1 MMFSKLFKLVS
12 AAESAVSENPGS
24 VQTAKILIRL
34 IVDVGKQGHE
44 LRTAI
49 HSLNGEVDRVRSA
62 IAAGGKLPIRC
73 GDGGGWGRN
82 RERQERA
89 KPQETYRE
97 PLATIQPEHLRILA
111 SLQKQSGELHSFQI
125 LFKQLVDS
133 LVTIRENWIRQI
145 SKRHMDKA
153 GTPLVHRA
161 KSAYHADLISM
172 ILASQPDRMWGERL
186 ADKHHFDAIHGHVL
200 HYITQSEFRI
210 PREPRNVRHSVRGTS
225 ENCRISETRG
235 RECWE
240 SRYLRVSPDRIESD
254 VRARLKTSQ
263 TRGNSR
269 LYGFWER
276 MTEKS
281 GDYRVF
287 PQVVNVTCILNAL
300 RYCKENGIEP
310 DSLPSLKRLRNST
323 FASGEPGFREY
334 VLTRPEIV
342 ATNASLEWTTSENES
357 VQAWHSVRYSIARVW
372 VSPENGE
379 PCWEYGFA
387 RNPDLPEDMRNIL
400 RRVQPVHVSEAGLQ
414 ARGESGFTMILG
426 ELRNRLR
433 LAINPPYAAGRV
445 FSNGPGSG
453 SGSPEY
459 KRELR
464 KTVAAYCRKLL
475 RIPVLTIQDSL
486 ATGNCAPGTAQFC
499 RELGIE
505 SSTISGRDMV
515 KAWRRG
521 NYPLNSLFLR
531 VVDSV
536 LCKVE
541 SVVTA

>member
-1 MMFSKLFKLVS
+1 MFQKLFSLVS
-12 AAESAVSENPGS
+12 AAESAVQQNPGS
-24 VQTAKILIRL
+24 LHTAKILVRL
-34 IVDVGKQGHE
+34 IVDVGKQGAE
-44 LRTAI
+44 LRAAV
-49 HSLNGEVDRVRSA
+49 HSLNGDVDRVRSA
-62 IAAGGKLPIRC
+62 IAAGKKLPERC
-73 GDGGGWGRN
+73 SSGGGSFRN

-97 PLATIQPEHLRILA
+97 PIATIEPQHLRALA
-111 SLQKQSGELHSFQI
+111 SLQRRSEELRELQTLFRQI
-125 LFKQLVDS
+125 VDS
-133 LVTIRENWIRQI
+133 LDKVRSNWIRRI
-145 SKRHMDKA
+145 SERRMDKA
-153 GTPLVHRA
+153 GTPFVHRA

-172 ILASQPDRMWGERL
+172 ILASQPEKKWGERL
-186 ADKHHFDAIHGHVL
+186 ADKHHFDGIHGHVL
-200 HYITQSEFRI
+200 HYVTQSEFRI
-210 PREPRNVRHSVRGTS
+210 PREPRNSRHSLRGTN
-225 ENCRISETRG
+225 ENCRISDVRG
-235 RECWE
+235 RACWE
-240 SRYLRVSPDRIESD
+240 SSRLRVSPDRGELTLL
-254 VRARLKTSQ
+254 AKLKTSQ

-269 LYGFWER
+269 LYGFWEK
-276 MTEKS
+276 MSEKS
-281 GDYRVF
+281 GDFRVF
-287 PQVVNVTCILNAL
+287 PTFSNVTCILNSL
-300 RYCKENGIEP
+300 RYCKESGIEP

-323 FASGEPGFREY
+323 FASSEPGFREY

-372 VSPENGE
+372 VSPENDV

-400 RRVQPVHVSEAGLQ
+400 RRVQPVHVTESGLQ
-414 ARGESGFTMILG
+414 ARGESAFPAILR

-433 LAINPPYAAGRV
+433 LAINPPYRMNSAAG
-445 FSNGPGSG
+445 NTA
-453 SGSPEY
+453 EY

-464 KTVAAYCRKLL
+464 RTVAAYCRKLL

-505 SSTISGRDMV
+505 SATISGREMV

-536 LCKVE
+536 LAKME

>member
-1 MMFSKLFKLVS
+1 MFSKLFALVS

-24 VQTAKILIRL
+24 LQTAKVLIRL

-49 HSLNGEVDRVRSA
+49 HALNAEVDRVRAA
-62 IAAGGKLPIRC
+62 IAAGDKLSVRC
-73 GDGGGWGRN
+73 GGGGGSFRR

-89 KPQETYRE
+89 KPKETYRE

-111 SLQKQSGELHSFQI
+111 TLQKRSGELGEMQTLFRQI
-125 LFKQLVDS
+125 VDS
-133 LVTIRENWIRQI
+133 LVTIRENWIGEI
-145 SKRHMDKA
+145 GKRHMDKPK
-153 GTPLVHRA
+153 TPFVHKA

-172 ILASQPDRMWGERL
+172 ILASRPDRQWGERL
-186 ADKHHFDAIHGHVL
+186 ADKHHFDSLHGHVL
-200 HYITQSEFRI
+200 HYIAQSEFRI
-210 PREPRNVRHSVRGTS
+210 PREPRNVRHSVRGTN

-235 RECWE
+235 RDCWE
-240 SRYLRVSPDRIESD
+240 SRYLRPSPERIESD
-254 VRARLKTSQ
+254 LRARLKTSQ

-269 LYGFWER
+269 LYGFWQR

-281 GDYRVF
+281 GDFRVF
-287 PQVVNVTCILNAL
+287 PQFANVTCILNAL
-300 RYCKENGIEP
+300 RYCKESGIEP

-323 FASGEPGFREY
+323 FASSEPGFREY

-342 ATNASLEWTTSENES
+342 ESNVSLEWTTSENES

-372 VSPENGE
+372 VAPENGE
-379 PCWEYGFA
+379 PCWEYGFC

-400 RRVQPVHVSEAGLQ
+400 RRVQPVHVSESGLQ
-414 ARGESGFTMILG
+414 SRGESAFPAILQ

-433 LAINPPYAAGRV
+433 LAINPPYRMNSATG
-445 FSNGPGSG
+445 N
-453 SGSPEY
+453 SPEY

-464 KTVAAYCRKLL
+464 RTVAAYCRKLL

-486 ATGNCAPGTAQFC
+486 NTGNCAPGTAQFC
-499 RELGIE
+499 RELGIAE
-505 SSTISGRDMV
+505 NTISGRDMV

-536 LCKVE
+536 VAKSE
-541 SVVTA
+541 SAVTA

>member
-1 MMFSKLFKLVS
+1 MLFSKLFKLVS

-24 VQTAKILIRL
+24 LQTAKTLIRL
-34 IVDVGKQGHE
+34 IVDVGKQGYA

-49 HSLNGEVDRVRSA
+49 HALNGEVDKVRSA
-62 IAAGGKLPIRC
+62 IAAGDKLPIRC
-73 GDGGGWGRN
+73 GSGGGSFRN

-97 PLATIQPEHLRILA
+97 PLSTIHPEHLRILA
-111 SLQKQSGELHSFQI
+111 SLQKRSGELWELQTLFWQI
-125 LFKQLVDS
+125 ADS
-133 LVTIRENWIRQI
+133 LETIRGVWIRGI
-145 SKRHMDKA
+145 SKRHMDKP
-153 GTPLVHRA
+153 GTPFVHRA

-186 ADKHHFDAIHGHVL
+186 ADKHHFDSIHGHVL
-200 HYITQSEFRI
+200 HYVTQSEFRI

-225 ENCRISETRG
+225 ENCRVSETRG

-240 SRYLRVSPDRIESD
+240 SRYLRPSPDRIESD
-254 VRARLKTSQ
+254 LRARLKTSQ

-269 LYGFWER
+269 LYGFWQR

-281 GDYRVF
+281 GEFRVF
-287 PQVVNVTCILNAL
+287 PTFSNVSCILNAL
-300 RYCKENGIEP
+300 RYCKETGIEP

-342 ATNASLEWTTSENES
+342 ATNASLEWTTQENES

-379 PCWEYGFA
+379 PCWEYGFC
-387 RNPDLPEDMRNIL
+387 RNADLPEDMRNIL

-414 ARGESGFTMILG
+414 SRGESAFPAILA

-433 LAINPPYAAGRV
+433 LAINPPYRMNSA
-445 FSNGPGSG
+445 SG
-453 SGSPEY
+453 NSPEY
-459 KRELR
+459 KRQLR

-486 ATGNCAPGTAQFC
+486 NTGNCAPGTAQFC
-499 RELGIE
+499 RELGIVAD
-505 SSTISGRDMV
+505 TISGRDMV

-536 LCKVE
+536 VAKLE
-541 SVVTA
+541 SLVTA

>member
-1 MMFSKLFKLVS
+1 MLFSKLFALVS

-24 VQTAKILIRL
+24 LQTVKILVRL

-49 HSLNGEVDRVRSA
+49 HVLNGEVDKVRSA
-62 IAAGGKLPIRC
+62 IAAGDKLPIRC
-73 GDGGGWGRN
+73 GSGGGSFRH

-97 PLATIQPEHLRILA
+97 PLSTIQPEHLRILA
-111 SLQKQSGELHSFQI
+111 SLQKRSGELGELQTLFRQI
-125 LFKQLVDS
+125 ADS
-133 LVTIRENWIRQI
+133 LETIREDWIRGI
-145 SKRHMDKA
+145 SKRHMDRP
-153 GTPLVHRA
+153 GTPFVYRA

-172 ILASQPDRMWGERL
+172 ILASQPDKKWGERL
-186 ADKHHFDAIHGHVL
+186 ADRHHFDSIHGHVL
-200 HYITQSEFRI
+200 HYVTQPEFRI
-210 PREPRNVRHSVRGTS
+210 PREPRNNRHSVRGTN
-225 ENCRISETRG
+225 ENCRVSETRG

-240 SRYLRVSPDRIESD
+240 SRYLRPSPDRIESD
-254 VRARLKTSQ
+254 LRARLKTSQ

-269 LYGFWER
+269 LYGFWQR
-276 MTEKS
+276 MTEKA
-281 GDYRVF
+281 GDFRVF
-287 PQVVNVTCILNAL
+287 PTFSNVSCLLNAL

-323 FASGEPGFREY
+323 FASSEPGFREY

-342 ATNASLEWTTSENES
+342 ATNASLEWTTAENES
-357 VQAWHSVRYSIARVW
+357 VQAWNSVRYSIARVW
-372 VSPENGE
+372 VAPENGE
-379 PCWEYGFA
+379 PCWEYGFC

-400 RRVQPVHVSEAGLQ
+400 RRVQPVHVSESGLQ
-414 ARGESGFTMILG
+414 ARGESGFSAVLQ

-433 LAINPPYAAGRV
+433 LAINPPYRMHSA
-445 FSNGPGSG
+445 SG
-453 SGSPEY
+453 NSPEY

-505 SSTISGRDMV
+505 SSTISGRDMA

-536 LCKVE
+536 VAKVE
-541 SVVTA
+541 SLVTA

>member
-1 MMFSKLFKLVS
+1 MSFDKLFSLVS
-12 AAESAVSENPGS
+12 AAESAVQENPGS
-24 VQTAKILIRL
+24 LQTAKILIRL

-49 HSLNGEVDRVRSA
+49 HSLNAEVDKVRAA
-62 IAAGGKLPIRC
+62 IAAGDKLSIRC
-73 GDGGGWGRN
+73 GGGGGSFRN

-111 SLQKQSGELHSFQI
+111 TLQKRSGELGELQTLFRQI
-125 LFKQLVDS
+125 VDS
-133 LVTIRENWIRQI
+133 LETIREDWIRGI
-145 SKRHMDKA
+145 SKRHMNKP
-153 GTPLVHRA
+153 GTPYVHKP
-161 KSAYHADLISM
+161 KSAYHADLVSM
-172 ILASQPDRMWGERL
+172 ILTSQPDRMWGERL
-186 ADKHHFDAIHGHVL
+186 ADKHHFDGIHGHVL
-200 HYITQSEFRI
+200 HYVTQSEFRI

-235 RECWE
+235 RDCWG
-240 SRYLRVSPDRIESD
+240 SRYLRVSPDRGELTLL
-254 VRARLKTSQ
+254 ARLKTSQ

-269 LYGFWER
+269 LYGLWER

-281 GDYRVF
+281 LYFRVF
-287 PQVVNVTCILNAL
+287 PTFSNVSCILNAL
-300 RYCKENGIEP
+300 RYCRETGIEP

-323 FASGEPGFREY
+323 FASSEPGFREY

-342 ATNASLEWTTSENES
+342 STNTALEWSTSENES
-357 VQAWHSVRYSIARVW
+357 VQAWNSVRYSVARVW

-379 PCWEYGFA
+379 PCWEYGFC

-400 RRVQPVHVSEAGLQ
+400 RRVQPVHVTESGLQ
-414 ARGESGFTMILG
+414 TRGAEAFPAILA

-433 LAINPPYAAGRV
+433 LAINPPHQLHRAGN
-445 FSNGPGSG
+445 SA
-453 SGSPEY
+453 EH

-464 KTVAAYCRKLL
+464 KTVATYCRKLL
-475 RIPVLTIQDSL
+475 RIPELTIQDSL

-505 SSTISGRDMV
+505 TSTISGREMV

-536 LCKVE
+536 LAKTE
-541 SVVTA
+541 SLVTA

>member
-1 MMFSKLFKLVS
+1 MLFSKLFSLVS
-12 AAESAVSENPGS
+12 AAECAVSENPGS
-24 VQTAKILIRL
+24 LQTAKILVRL

-44 LRTAI
+44 LRNAI
-49 HSLNGEVDRVRSA
+49 HALNGEVDRIRSA
-62 IAAGGKLPIRC
+62 IAAGGKLPERC
-73 GDGGGWGRN
+73 GGGGGWGRN

-111 SLQKQSGELHSFQI
+111 SLQKRSGELGELQTLFRQI
-125 LFKQLVDS
+125 VDS
-133 LVTIRENWIRQI
+133 LETIREDWIRGI
-145 SKRHMDKA
+145 SKRHMDKP
-153 GTPLVHRA
+153 GTPFVHRA

-172 ILASQPDRMWGERL
+172 ILTSQPGRMWGERL
-186 ADKHHFDAIHGHVL
+186 ADKHHFDSIHGHVL
-200 HYITQSEFRI
+200 HYVTQSEFRI
-210 PREPRNVRHSVRGTS
+210 PREPRNNRHSVRGTN
-225 ENCRISETRG
+225 ENCRVSETRG

-240 SRYLRVSPDRIESD
+240 SRYLRLSPERVESD
-254 VRARLKTSQ
+254 LRARLKTSQ

-281 GDYRVF
+281 GDFRVF
-287 PQVVNVTCILNAL
+287 PTFSNVSCILNAL
-300 RYCKENGIEP
+300 RYCRENGIEP

-323 FASGEPGFREY
+323 LACGEPGFREY

-379 PCWEYGFA
+379 PCWEYGFCK
-387 RNPDLPEDMRNIL
+387 NPDLPEDMRNIL

-414 ARGESGFTMILG
+414 SRGESGFAEILA

-433 LAINPPYAAGRV
+433 LAINPPYRMNSAAG
-445 FSNGPGSG
+445 N
-453 SGSPEY
+453 SPEY

-486 ATGNCAPGTAQFC
+486 NTGNCAPGTAQFC
-499 RELGIE
+499 RELGIVAD
-505 SSTISGRDMV
+505 TISGRDMV

>member
-1 MMFSKLFKLVS
+1 MLFSTLFRLVS

-24 VQTAKILIRL
+24 LHTAKILVRL
-34 IVDVGKQGHE
+34 IVDVGKQGHA
-44 LRTAI
+44 LRTAV
-49 HSLNGEVDRVRSA
+49 HSLNAEVDKVRSA
-62 IAAGGKLPIRC
+62 IAAGKKLPERC
-73 GDGGGWGRN
+73 GSGGGGW

-111 SLQKQSGELHSFQI
+111 SLQKRSEELRELQTLFRQI
-125 LFKQLVDS
+125 ADS
-133 LVTIRENWIRQI
+133 LESIRLNWIRRI
-145 SKRHMDKA
+145 SERHMNKPR
-153 GTPLVHRA
+153 TPFVHRA

-172 ILASQPDRMWGERL
+172 ILTSQPDNKWGECL
-186 ADKHHFDAIHGHVL
+186 ADKHHFDNIHGHVL
-200 HYITQSEFRI
+200 HYVTQSEFRV
-210 PREPRNVRHSVRGTS
+210 PRPPRNNRYSLRGTND
-225 ENCRISETRG
+225 NCRISEKRG
-235 RECWE
+235 RECWG

-254 VRARLKTSQ
+254 MRARLKTSQ

-269 LYGFWER
+269 LYGLWQR
-276 MTEKS
+276 MTEKA
-281 GDYRVF
+281 GDFRIF
-287 PQVVNVTCILNAL
+287 PTFQNVSCILNAL

-323 FASGEPGFREY
+323 FASSEPGFREY

-357 VQAWHSVRYSIARVW
+357 VQAWNSVRYSIARVW

-379 PCWEYGFA
+379 PCWEYGFC

-400 RRVQPVHVSEAGLQ
+400 RRVQPVHVTESGLQ
-414 ARGESGFTMILG
+414 ARGESAFPVILR

-433 LAINPPYAAGRV
+433 LAINPPHRLNSAAG
-445 FSNGPGSG
+445 NTA
-453 SGSPEY
+453 EY

-486 ATGNCAPGTAQFC
+486 NTGNCAPGTAQFC

-515 KAWRRG
+515 KAWKRG

-541 SVVTA
+541 SVVSV

>member
-1 MMFSKLFKLVS
+1 MLFNELFALVS
-12 AAESAVSENPGS
+12 AAESAVAHDPGS
-24 VQTAKILIRL
+24 LQTAKIVIRL
-34 IVDVGKQGHE
+34 IVDVGKHGSE
-44 LRTAI
+44 LRKSI
-49 HSLNGEVDRVRSA
+49 HAVNAEVDKVRSA
-62 IAAGGKLPIRC
+62 IAAGDKLPVRC
-73 GDGGGWGRN
+73 GGGGGSFRN

-97 PLATIQPEHLRILA
+97 PLSTIQPEDLRILA
-111 SLQKQSGELHSFQI
+111 TLQKRSEELAELQTLFRQI
-125 LFKQLVDS
+125 AGS
-133 LVTIRENWIRQI
+133 LETIRENWIRGI
-145 SKRHMDKA
+145 SKRHMDKR
-153 GTPLVHRA
+153 GTPFVHKS
-161 KSAYHADLISM
+161 KSAYHADLVSM

-186 ADKHHFDAIHGHVL
+186 ADKHHFDNIHGQVL
-200 HYITQSEFRI
+200 HYVTQSEFRI
-210 PREPRNVRHSVRGTS
+210 PREPRNSRHSVRGTN

-235 RECWE
+235 RDCWE

-254 VRARLKTSQ
+254 IKARLKTSQ

-281 GDYRVF
+281 GDFRVF
-287 PQVVNVTCILNAL
+287 PSFSNVTCILNAL
-300 RYCKENGIEP
+300 RYCRESGIEP
-310 DSLPSLKRLRNST
+310 DSLPGLKRLRNST
-323 FASGEPGFREY
+323 FASSEPGFREY

-342 ATNASLEWTTSENES
+342 STNTALEWTTAENES

-379 PCWEYGFA
+379 PCWEYGFC

-414 ARGESGFTMILG
+414 ARGESGFSAILE

-433 LAINPPYAAGRV
+433 LAINPPFQMNSAAG
-445 FSNGPGSG
+445 N
-453 SGSPEY
+453 SPEY

-464 KTVAAYCRKLL
+464 RTVAAYCRKLL
-475 RIPVLTIQDSL
+475 RIPVLSLQDSYN
-486 ATGNCAPGTAQFC
+486 TGNCAPGTAQFC
-499 RELGIE
+499 RELGITE
-505 SSTISGRDMV
+505 NTISGRDMV

-541 SVVTA
+541 SVVSE

>member
-1 MMFSKLFKLVS
+1 MLFSKLFKLVS
-12 AAESAVSENPGS
+12 AVESAVNSDPGS
-24 VQTAKILIRL
+24 LQTAKVLIRL
-34 IVDVGKQGHE
+34 IVDVGKQGHK

-49 HSLNGEVDRVRSA
+49 HNLNGEVDRIRAA
-62 IAAGGKLPIRC
+62 IAGGDRLPIRC
-73 GDGGGWGRN
+73 SSGGGSFRH

-111 SLQKQSGELHSFQI
+111 TLQRRSGELHSFQI
-125 LFKQLVDS
+125 LFRQIADS
-133 LVTIRENWIRQI
+133 LESIRENWIRGI
-145 SKRHMDKA
+145 SVRHMDKP
-153 GTPLVHRA
+153 GTPFVHKP

-172 ILASQPDRMWGERL
+172 ILASRPDRMWGERL

-200 HYITQSEFRI
+200 HYVTQSEFRI
-210 PREPRNVRHSVRGTS
+210 PREPRNNRHSVRGTN

-235 RECWE
+235 RDCWE
-240 SRYLRVSPDRIESD
+240 SRYLRVSLDRIESD
-254 VRARLKTSQ
+254 LRARLKTSQ

-269 LYGFWER
+269 LYGLWQR

-281 GDYRVF
+281 GDFRVF
-287 PQVVNVTCILNAL
+287 PTFSNVSCILNAL
-300 RYCKENGIEP
+300 RYCRETGIEP

-334 VLTRPEIV
+334 VLTRPETV
-342 ATNASLEWTTSENES
+342 ATNASLEWTTQENES
-357 VQAWHSVRYSIARVW
+357 VQAWHSIRYSIARVW

-387 RNPDLPEDMRNIL
+387 SNPDLPEEWRNIL
-400 RRVQPVHVSEAGLQ
+400 RRVQPVHVSESGLQ
-414 ARGESGFTMILG
+414 ARGESGFSAILA

-433 LAINPPYAAGRV
+433 LAINPPYRMNSA
-445 FSNGPGSG
+445 SG
-453 SGSPEY
+453 NSPEY

-486 ATGNCAPGTAQFC
+486 NTGNCAPGTAQFC
-499 RELGIE
+499 RELGITVD
-505 SSTISGRDMV
+505 TISGRDMV

-541 SVVTA
+541 SMVTA

>member
-1 MMFSKLFKLVS
+1 MLFSKLFALVS

-24 VQTAKILIRL
+24 VQTAKILVRL
-34 IVDVGKQGHE
+34 IVDVGKQGHAI
-44 LRTAI
+44 RTAI
-49 HSLNGEVDRVRSA
+49 HNLNGEVDRIRAA
-62 IAAGGKLPIRC
+62 IAAGKKLPERC
-73 GDGGGWGRN
+73 SSGGGSFRN

-111 SLQKQSGELHSFQI
+111 TLQKQSGELHSFQI
-125 LFKQLVDS
+125 LFRQIADS

-145 SKRHMDKA
+145 GKRHMDKPR
-153 GTPLVHRA
+153 TPFVHKA
-161 KSAYHADLISM
+161 KSAYHADLVSM
-172 ILASQPDRMWGERL
+172 ILASRPDRTWGERL
-186 ADKHHFDAIHGHVL
+186 ADKHHFDSIHGHVL
-200 HYITQSEFRI
+200 HYVTQLEFRI
-210 PREPRNVRHSVRGTS
+210 PREPRNNRHSVRGTS

-372 VSPENGE
+372 VAPENGE
-379 PCWEYGFA
+379 PCWEYGFC
-387 RNPDLPEDMRNIL
+387 RNADLPEDMRNIL

-414 ARGESGFTMILG
+414 DRGESAFPAILE

-433 LAINPPYAAGRV
+433 LAINPPYWMRSVAA
-445 FSNGPGSG
+445 S
-453 SGSPEY
+453 SPEY
-459 KRELR
+459 KRQLR

-499 RELGIE
+499 RELGITE
-505 SSTISGRDMV
+505 STISGRDMV
-515 KAWRRG
+515 RAWRRG

-536 LCKVE
+536 VAKLE